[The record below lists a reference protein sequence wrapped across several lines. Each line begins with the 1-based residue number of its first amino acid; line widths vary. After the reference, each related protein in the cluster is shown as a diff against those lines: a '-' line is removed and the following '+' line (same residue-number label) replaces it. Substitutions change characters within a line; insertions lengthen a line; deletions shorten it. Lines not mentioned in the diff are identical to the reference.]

1 MHRLAVDIRHALT
14 NLNKHGA
21 EAALPHVTK
30 DPLGS
35 QRKFDLVARGV
46 SNVDF
51 WKQCGHGELGQQIML
66 SASATAMDW
75 CKGSKPRPDSTQ
87 PNGRD
92 GGPGSVE
99 LAECRGHGQNSKD
112 QYCISNQY
120 WIQEQLPCLVTP
132 SRKGKVGKG
141 QHFAQLLVGSL
152 SWDRAEHNLRNRVS
166 AGAVGTAVGES

>member
-51 WKQCGHGELGQQIML
+51 WKQRGHGELGQQIGL
-66 SASATAMDW
+66 SARATAMLW
-75 CKGSKPRPDSTQ
+75 CKGSKPGPDSAQ
-87 PNGRD
+87 PHGRD
-92 GGPGSVE
+92 VESRSVE
-99 LAECRGHGQNSKD
+99 LTECRGHGQNSK
-112 QYCISNQY
+112 
-120 WIQEQLPCLVTP
+120 EQ
-132 SRKGKVGKG
+132 
-141 QHFAQLLVGSL
+141 
-152 SWDRAEHNLRNRVS
+152 
-166 AGAVGTAVGES
+166 